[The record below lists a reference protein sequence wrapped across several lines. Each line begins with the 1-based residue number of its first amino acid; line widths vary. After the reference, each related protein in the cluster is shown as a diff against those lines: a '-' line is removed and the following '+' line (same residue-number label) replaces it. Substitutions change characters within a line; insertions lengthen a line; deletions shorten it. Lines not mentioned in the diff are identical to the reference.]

1 VSVLK
6 SEESRLLFFDKKDS
20 EEAAEKEK
28 RTIDH
33 SVKFKNNLKAVGEW
47 IVKILSSFVVCLVAS
62 LLVTIIF
69 NSVQEDVS
77 LASSFD
83 MVIGKIKEW
92 VEIYL

>member
-1 VSVLK
+1 MLTFAHFKCKIYNEVSVLK

-69 NSVQEDVS
+69 
-77 LASSFD
+77 
-83 MVIGKIKEW
+83 
-92 VEIYL
+92 